1 MRDGRALAEQKGIA
15 RRLARRPDLHVGGV
29 EGIADV
35 DRRFQGF
42 AEAFDVQERP
52 FQPLAEFR
60 DHVSCLRQMV
70 VQLLLPSL
78 CGQRER

>member
-15 RRLARRPDLHVGGV
+15 RRLARRPDLHVGVV